1 MDTNLYPFTAYSL
14 LRSTV
19 GIVSIDVESFPPTA
33 PHITP
38 FQLTFQANKLATM
51 APKKST
57 KSKAKTVTKAPTK
70 ADPLFPSKPRSFN
83 VGGAIRPAGRDLSR
97 FVRWPKYVRIQRQ
110 RAVLYQRLK
119 VPPSINQ
126 FTKSIGKNEAANVFK
141 MLNKYRPETTAAK
154 KQRQRGDAAAAAKG
168 KGKTAN
174 VPYQL
179 KFGLKHV
186 TTLVEEKKATIVLI
200 ACDVDPIELVLWLP
214 ALCRK
219 MEVPFLIVK
228 DKARLGALVHQ
239 KTAAVV
245 ALTGV
250 NKEDEAQLKIF
261 QNLALEKFN
270 KNADLVR
277 KWGGGIMG
285 LKTQAKLDKRAK
297 ALAIEE
303 AKKTASLKR

>member
-1 MDTNLYPFTAYSL
+1 
-14 LRSTV
+14 
-19 GIVSIDVESFPPTA
+19 
-33 PHITP
+33 
-38 FQLTFQANKLATM
+38 M
-51 APKKST
+51 APKKT
-57 KSKAKTVTKAPTK
+57 TTNKAKGKTPAKASSTPK
-70 ADPLFPSKPRSFN
+70 ADPLFPARPRSYN

-119 VPPSINQ
+119 VPPAINQ
-126 FTKSIGKNEAANVFK
+126 FTQSIGKNEASNIFK
-141 MLNKYRPETTAAK
+141 LLDKYRPETVAAK
-154 KQRQRGDAAAAAKG
+154 RQRQKENAASEAKG
-168 KGKTAN
+168 QSKTAN
-174 VPYQL
+174 VPHQL

-186 TTLVEEKKATIVLI
+186 TTLVEEKKASLVLI

-219 MEVPFLIVK
+219 MDVPFLIVK
-228 DKARLGALVHQ
+228 DRARLGTLVHQ
-239 KTAAVV
+239 KTSAVV

-261 QNLALEKFN
+261 QDLAFEKFN
-270 KNADLVR
+270 KNSGLAR

-297 ALAIEE
+297 ALAAEE
-303 AKKTASLKR
+303 AKKAASLRR

>member
-1 MDTNLYPFTAYSL
+1 
-14 LRSTV
+14 
-19 GIVSIDVESFPPTA
+19 
-33 PHITP
+33 
-38 FQLTFQANKLATM
+38 M
-51 APKKST
+51 APKKQS
-57 KSKAKTVTKAPTK
+57 SKAKPTKAAAPKK

-83 VGGAIRPAGRDLSR
+83 VGGAIRPTGRDLSR

-119 VPPSINQ
+119 VPPAVNQ
-126 FTKSIGKNEAANVFK
+126 FTKAIGKNEAVNVFK
-141 MLNKYRPETTAAK
+141 LLNKYRPETVAAK
-154 KQRQRGDAAAAAKG
+154 KQRQKENASDAAKG

-174 VPYQL
+174 VPYQI

-186 TTLVEEKKATIVLI
+186 TTLVEEKKASIVLI

-228 DKARLGALVHQ
+228 DKARLGTLVHQ

-250 NKEDEAQLKIF
+250 NKEDESQLKIF
-261 QNLALEKFN
+261 QDLGMEKFN
-270 KNADLVR
+270 KNADLMR

-297 ALAIEE
+297 AMSVEE
-303 AKKTASLKR
+303 AKKIASLKH